1 MLAVPAEA
9 ITRLDPLDAP
19 EVSLADYVALG
30 AQFPSVGEVRTG
42 LSGSGVLI
50 ASDWVLTAAHLAA
63 FGNVSGFSFRI
74 DGGSYAVAERFILP
88 GFDNATQTNDLALL
102 RLVDPVAGVAPA
114 QLWGFGVAEDLLGEV
129 GAWVGWG
136 LTGTGRTGFNAPA
149 PGRLAMTNRID
160 GFGGDFGLAAS
171 AFVSDFDSPGG
182 GHNSLGVETE
192 PTRLEGAVAPGD
204 SGGGVFVAAGGDY
217 YLAGTIAFSARFNGS
232 PNSGY
237 GDISGAT
244 ALVLFEDW
252 ITATSGVTFVP
263 EPRLAGVVAGLAVL
277 LLLLVRRCRPGS
289 RRG

>member
-1 MLAVPAEA
+1 MRLLSSFPRWDWAVLAAAFVLAVPAEA

-204 SGGGVFVAAGGDY
+204 SGGGVFVAAGG
-217 YLAGTIAFSARFNGS
+217 TTTWPERS
-232 PNSGY
+232 
-237 GDISGAT
+237 
-244 ALVLFEDW
+244 LFRRASMGRQIPD
-252 ITATSGVTFVP
+252 TATFR
-263 EPRLAGVVAGLAVL
+263 E
-277 LLLLVRRCRPGS
+277 RRRWFSSKTGS
-289 RRG
+289 RQRAE